1 MAKAVGPALELG
13 KQNVRVIHNNLTKMI
28 KRRSSSKSKK
38 SKGYYYDDG
47 INTSDM
53 VESKISGST
62 RMLGMPHQLLAHND
76 PRLGVGSDLG
86 RMYAE
91 TFLVEAPTVC
101 VKPGTVRFLPGKDSE
116 EREAYLNAMIG
127 DVSGRA
133 GSKGQLLDVLDDDD
147 TDSLQYYDHEGK
159 FGSYMKAVNML
170 AQTMAILLGVDDIEV
185 PWASGITFRDY
196 DWSNYRLSSQYGYND
211 EYMDFEDDD
220 GGWLE
225 NLANAAATWV
235 ESDDNYIQLYVDASA
250 SYSESVSNQTGASM
264 LEGFTGQIESMAKE
278 IGFILGSAGG
288 SQEVQDLLAQGVSD
302 LDAKVSEMSANA
314 DGGLGGWLGTFMTRL
329 TSGAKQA
336 VSGGNFILPE
346 IWQDSS
352 YDKNYS
358 FAVTFATPYGSK
370 LAWYINVG
378 IGLCFVL
385 GFVIPLQTSANTYR
399 SPMILKCFSPGWWN
413 CSLGICDSMG
423 LEKGGDGG
431 WTVYGLPNEIK
442 CSLSIKELYST
453 LTLPSNMRD
462 FMTNNG
468 MMEFLMVNCGIDI
481 TNQKLSTKY
490 RVWLNLLSNSLGN
503 YVKATATDWMQ
514 GIHDSIRSKLVFF

>member
-1 MAKAVGPALELG
+1 MA
-13 KQNVRVIHNNLTKMI
+13 QTVRVIHSNSKGTLRSRKSTS
-28 KRRSSSKSKK
+28 RSRSSR
-38 SKGYYYDDG
+38 GYYYDDDM
-47 INTSDM
+47 NTSD
-53 VESKISGST
+53 VVTSKISGST

-101 VKPGTVRFLPGKDSE
+101 IKPGVVRFLPGKNSD

-127 DVSGRA
+127 DVSGGS

-147 TDSLQYYDHEGK
+147 SDSLQYYDHEGK

-170 AQTMAILLGVDDIEV
+170 AQTMAVLLGVGDVKV
-185 PWASGITFRDY
+185 PWVDGKGITFKDY
-196 DWSNYRLSSQYGYND
+196 DWSNYRLSSLYGYND
-211 EYMDFEDDD
+211 NYTDYEDDD

-235 ESDDNYIQLYVDASA
+235 ESDDNYIQFYVDASA

-264 LEGFTGQIESMAKE
+264 LEGFTGQVESLAKE
-278 IGFILGSAGG
+278 IGFIMGTAGG
-288 SQEVQDLLAQGVSD
+288 SQNVQDFLAEGASN
-302 LDAKVSEMSANA
+302 LDAKVSELSANM
-314 DGGLGGWLGTFMTRL
+314 DSGVKGWLGTFMTRMS
-329 TSGAKQA
+329 SGAKQV

-346 IWQDSS
+346 IWQDST

-358 FAVTFATPYGSK
+358 FAVTFATPYGAK
-370 LAWYINVG
+370 LPWFINVG
-378 IGLCFVL
+378 VGICFVL

-423 LEKGGDGG
+423 FEKGGDGG

-442 CSLSIKELYST
+442 CNLSIKELYTT
-453 LTLPSNMRD
+453 LTLPSNLKD

-481 TNQKLSTKY
+481 TNQRLSTKY
-490 RVWLNLLSNSLGN
+490 KVWLNLLSNSLSN
-503 YVKATATDWMQ
+503 YVSATATDWYQ
-514 GIHDSIRSKLVFF
+514 GIQDSIRQRLVYF